1 MSDADNLEIN
11 KRARRRLVGAAALA
25 LLAAIVLPMTMDHEP
40 YPLGKDI
47 QVTIPDREVGSG
59 NPRAGGGPG
68 RSAGAAMV
76 PAPEEQ
82 APDDAPEADVAMP
95 AVPVAPAA
103 KQAVAPPPAPPP
115 VAPARV
121 APPVASPAPPPV
133 IAPVRPPEP
142 RPAPLPPAPATAPAA
157 ASVVVPE
164 AAGAGPTLQVGAY
177 SNEASA
183 ARVAASL
190 LQQGLPAYT
199 EKVNN
204 MTRVRVG
211 PFPNRAAADKAAAQL
226 KAMGH
231 NTLPGS
237 R

>member
-47 QVTIPDREVGSG
+47 QVPIPDRDGGSG

-68 RSAGAAMV
+68 RSTGVAMV

-103 KQAVAPPPAPPP
+103 PQHVAPPPPSPPP
-115 VAPARV
+115 PPARV
-121 APPVASPAPPPV
+121 APPVAPPVPPPV

-142 RPAPLPPAPATAPAA
+142 RPVPLPPAPTPAPAA
-157 ASVVVPE
+157 ASLVPE
-164 AAGAGPTLQVGAY
+164 AVGAGHALQVGAY

-211 PFPNRAAADKAAAQL
+211 PFPTRAAADKAAAQL